1 MGSRRS
7 VGLFFLLASFLP
19 AVLCLLVGHQGS
31 LLRDGIKKDGG
42 GGFGLVWLGDINI
55 NIISYCAV
63 VSYIGFTWL
72 WFFFFS
78 FFSLLFGHLSSLFS
92 SIFVYR
98 PRPFCLNLERG
109 SRALRGTGR
118 TGIRAQDGRRGWALG
133 WSPGQRRRPVWVS
146 WLCGLVSG
154 RCVCRDMTPLAS
166 CRTDE
171 SGGAYGALY
180 EEAFGSDSALSPP
193 SVLQLS

>member
-1 MGSRRS
+1 MAAG
-7 VGLFFLLASFLP
+7 A
-19 AVLCLLVGHQGS
+19 
-31 LLRDGIKKDGG
+31 
-42 GGFGLVWLGDINI
+42 LVWFGWGISTS
-55 NIISYCAV
+55 ISYHIV
-63 VSYIGFTWL
+63 LWYLISDSLGSGFS
-72 WFFFFS
+72 FS